1 MCKSQRLSKQ
11 SAECP
16 PSHRKA
22 GHGVPATPHPESAAV
37 SPARP
42 RPSWAGHPEPATTI
56 GAKPFA
62 LPRSAVSKR
71 APDAPRAARPSL
83 RRFSPTSA
91 TRAPGA
97 LPAMLRRTLLLWLVL
112 VPRGSAR
119 GSGKGKWVRAARA
132 PCSALRG
139 AAGSRDSW
147 RTLFRGLCCGCA
159 ARPERRGGSGR
170 PPRASSAHRAVAG
183 RRDAGGK
190 PPWRG
195 LPALSR
201 RAGGGRAMG
210 SLEEVGVCPSLHR
223 PAGGKGALASSEG
236 RALPS
241 LLGSSFLEVQ
251 TRRDSLS
258 YAALPLA
265 RRPGFRGRAI
275 ASCSAGT
282 SKEEV
287 SHSKSSPEERAL
299 GPEVH
304 LGSHVPRPSWM
315 ALGHRQTPARGA
327 ECGPRGLRPAT

>member
-1 MCKSQRLSKQ
+1 MANFVQ
-11 SAECP
+11 
-16 PSHRKA
+16 
-22 GHGVPATPHPESAAV
+22 
-37 SPARP
+37 
-42 RPSWAGHPEPATTI
+42 
-56 GAKPFA
+56 
-62 LPRSAVSKR
+62 
-71 APDAPRAARPSL
+71 
-83 RRFSPTSA
+83 
-91 TRAPGA
+91 
-97 LPAMLRRTLLLWLVL
+97 
-112 VPRGSAR
+112 
-119 GSGKGKWVRAARA
+119 
-132 PCSALRG
+132 
-139 AAGSRDSW
+139 
-147 RTLFRGLCCGCA
+147 GLCCGCA

-183 RRDAGGK
+183 RRDAGGE

-287 SHSKSSPEERAL
+287 SHSKSSPGERAL

-327 ECGPRGLRPAT
+327 ECGSQRSAAGDLARQRRGLRSVKRLADCGSLGPRTGVLDVPHLANEGRKRFEVILTFADFFSFLVQGTVNLSGESVNICIDFLYIYGKL